1 VSGPKPAAPGESA
14 GESGDDGES
23 NDTSVRTGEGLSD
36 LDCHSLL
43 SRDGFGGSNGLSL
56 AEYGALS
63 DRQIFCLLRV
73 EWDEDGKLVREE
85 RPAGRQP
92 TGAPS
97 RAKDELP
104 SQAELGLD
112 ERMMEEAL
120 WLRPLAGPY
129 YVRMF
134 WSVHRKRGRSPEE
147 IAELYRDHV
156 RSRN

>member
-1 VSGPKPAAPGESA
+1 
-14 GESGDDGES
+14 
-23 NDTSVRTGEGLSD
+23 
-36 LDCHSLL
+36 
-43 SRDGFGGSNGLSL
+43 
-56 AEYGALS
+56 
-63 DRQIFCLLRV
+63 LLRV